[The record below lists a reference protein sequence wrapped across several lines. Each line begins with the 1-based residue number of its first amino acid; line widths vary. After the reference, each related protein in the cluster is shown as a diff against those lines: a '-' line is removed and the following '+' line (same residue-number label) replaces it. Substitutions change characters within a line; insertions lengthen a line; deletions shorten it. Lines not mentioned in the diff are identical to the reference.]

1 MVLFN
6 TIGPVSENKLTR
18 PGVVRTSRTAS
29 QETSAPKD
37 AVIISDDA
45 REAAR
50 SASPPAK
57 EPDTGLRLDLIERAR
72 ENIRNGV
79 YKKTDIIGEVAA
91 TITQNI

>member
-18 PGVVRTSRTAS
+18 PGVARTSRTAS
-29 QETSAPKD
+29 KETSAPRD
-37 AVIISDDA
+37 AVSISENA

-50 SASPPAK
+50 SATPTVK
-57 EPDTGLRLDLIERAR
+57 EPDSGLRLDLIERAR

-79 YKKTDIIGEVAA
+79 YKERDIIGEVAA
-91 TITQNI
+91 TITHNI